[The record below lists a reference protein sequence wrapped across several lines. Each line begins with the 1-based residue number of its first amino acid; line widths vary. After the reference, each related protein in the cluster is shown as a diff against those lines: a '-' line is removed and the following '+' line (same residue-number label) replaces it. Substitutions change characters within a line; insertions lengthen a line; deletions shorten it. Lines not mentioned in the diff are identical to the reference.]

1 MTPGRNDPCPCGS
14 GAKYKKCCQAK
25 TEAAAPRAALPAAG
39 PSPAECNQLASLFH
53 AGELARVESRAR
65 LMLAQYPESGFV
77 WNVLGASLG
86 MQGKDSLTAFQ
97 KAARYLPRDA
107 DVQSNLGSALA
118 HHGRYEEAEECFRRA
133 LSIKPTFASA
143 YTNLGNALGYQG
155 RTVEATECYR
165 RALRL
170 QPDLAEAHGGL
181 GDSLSKLG
189 QVAEAEAHVRRAL
202 QIKPDYTRAHSCLLF
217 LHNFRLEG
225 SAESMLAEA
234 RRFGEQVAQ
243 RARPGTAWS
252 NSPEPERCLRIGL
265 VSPDL
270 GQHPVGYFLE
280 SVLAALA
287 SQAEGQLE
295 FFAYAQR
302 TYADTVS
309 EALQKCCRGWCSTA
323 TLEDAA
329 LAQKIRDDRIDV
341 LIDLAGHTA
350 DNRLPVFAFRP
361 APVQV
366 TWLGYFATTGVA
378 AIDHLLAD
386 AWSLP
391 PSEEGAFTEHIWR
404 MPETRLCFT
413 PPPLA
418 VAVAALPALATGQV
432 TFGCFNNLTKMNDGV
447 VLLWSRVLAAVPGSR
462 LFLKAPQLGEP
473 TVRRSVLER
482 FGAHGIGAERLIL
495 EAAES
500 RAGYLAAYNRVDIA
514 LDPVPFPGGTT
525 SAESLWMG
533 VPVLTLAGERFVSRQ
548 GVSLL
553 QNVGLPEWIA
563 ADGEEYVAR
572 AVSHAADLPRL
583 AALREGL
590 RQKLLASPFCDA
602 PRFARHFAAALRG
615 MWAQWCSRA

>member
-1 MTPGRNDPCPCGS
+1 MSTGRNDPCPCGS
-14 GAKYKKCCQAK
+14 GKKYKKCCQQK
-25 TEAAAPRAALPAAG
+25 TEAAAPRATLSAAT

-53 AGELARVESRAR
+53 SGELARVESRAR
-65 LMLAQYPESGFV
+65 ILLAQYPESGFV

-86 MQGKDSLTAFQ
+86 MQGKDSLAAFQ
-97 KAARYLPRDA
+97 KAVRYLPRDA
-107 DVQSNLGSALA
+107 DAQSNLGNALA
-118 HHGRYEEAEECFRRA
+118 NHGRYEEAEEWYRRA
-133 LSIKPTFASA
+133 LAIKPTFASA
-143 YTNLGNALGYQG
+143 YVNLGNALGYQG
-155 RTVEATECYR
+155 RVGDAVDCYR

-181 GDSLSKLG
+181 GDPLWKLG
-189 QVAEAEAHVRRAL
+189 QVAEAEAHMRRAIQL
-202 QIKPDYTRAHSCLLF
+202 KPEYTKAHSCLLF
-217 LHNFRLEG
+217 LHNFRLEH
-225 SAESMLAEA
+225 SSETMLAEA
-234 RRFGEQVAQ
+234 QRFGEQVTE
-243 RARPGTAWS
+243 RARPFQAWS
-252 NSPEPERCLRIGL
+252 NVPDPDRCLRIGL

-280 SVLAALA
+280 SVLAAM
-287 SQAEGQLE
+287 STQAVGRLE

-302 TYADTVS
+302 SYADPVS

-323 TLEDAA
+323 TLDDRA
-329 LAQKIRDDRIDV
+329 LAQRIRDDGIDV

-350 DNRLPVFAFRP
+350 DNRLPMFAFRP

-366 TWLGYFATTGVA
+366 TWLGYFATTGVP

-391 PSEEGAFTEHIWR
+391 ESEEGYFTEHVWR
-404 MPETRLCFT
+404 LPETRLCFT
-413 PPPLA
+413 PPPVDLG
-418 VAVAALPALATGQV
+418 VAALPALANGPI

-447 VLLWSRVLAAVPGSR
+447 VGLWSRVLTAVPGSR

-473 TVRRSVLER
+473 TVRKSVLER
-482 FGAHGIGAERLIL
+482 FGTHGIGAERLIL

-514 LDPVPFPGGTT
+514 LDPFPFPGGTT

-533 VPVLTLAGERFVSRQ
+533 VPVLTLTGERFLSRQ

-563 ADGEEYVAR
+563 ANGEDYVAR
-572 AVSHAADLPRL
+572 AVSHAGDLPRL
-583 AALREGL
+583 ARLREGL
-590 RQKLLASPFCDA
+590 RQQLLVSPFCDA
-602 PRFARHFAAALRG
+602 PRFARHFADALRG